1 MGVNQPLSQVDTH
14 SRTCWTKNT
23 VEIEGGAKAC
33 THTRITSYQFYRCC
47 VKRQSHIYHSLK
59 VRPVSVAAVGK
70 VKVNTDQLR
79 CWLAGQCVFLSRL
92 LKDRVL
98 PPADKTFH
106 LATEAQGFKL
116 SGGFPSRPC
125 GQGFQP
131 LPHSFFHFSCPPSLL
146 FSFLSVDSFC
156 L

>member
-1 MGVNQPLSQVDTH
+1 MLFKHQ
-14 SRTCWTKNT
+14 C
-23 VEIEGGAKAC
+23 
-33 THTRITSYQFYRCC
+33 
-47 VKRQSHIYHSLK
+47 HIDHNLK
-59 VRPVSVAAVGK
+59 VRPVSVAAVVK

-98 PPADKTFH
+98 PLADKTFH
-106 LATEAQGFKL
+106 LATKGWASSFEL

-131 LPHSFFHFSCPPSLL
+131 SPIHSFIFLVPLLLL
-146 FSFLSVDSFC
+146 FPSCQSFHSVHRSEFKILGRSFDITTERKIAFIC
-156 L
+156 MFQGRKMSCS